1 MTLSS
6 MCSSVKCLG
15 ASLSAALLRSSHS
28 KLFIKAAVLEELLP
42 AEAVE
47 FLPVVFEDPLLGLNE
62 KI

>member
-1 MTLSS
+1 
-6 MCSSVKCLG
+6 VKCPG

-28 KLFIKAAVLEELLP
+28 KLFIKVAVLEELLP